1 MTATRLSA
9 FLPVDKVAAASGVT
23 ATRPGRPA
31 PRMWE
36 RRVRHENGAREK
48 RMIKVIIIYQI
59 RKGKPR
65 PRTRLFGVRSGL
77 DGRRA

>member
-48 RMIKVIIIYQI
+48 RMIKVIVM
-59 RKGKPR
+59 RFLPKGGCIHS
-65 PRTRLFGVRSGL
+65 PRTTGLKSGSRLW
-77 DGRRA
+77 